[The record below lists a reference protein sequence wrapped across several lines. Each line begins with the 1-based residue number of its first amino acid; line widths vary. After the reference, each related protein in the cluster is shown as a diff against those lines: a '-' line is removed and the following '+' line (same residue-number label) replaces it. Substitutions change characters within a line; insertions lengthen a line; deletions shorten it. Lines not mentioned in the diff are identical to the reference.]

1 MKPSTKN
8 EGNPAEKFLPDGTLH
23 NGPEI
28 EMYILWIW
36 KKVFFIPMKYY
47 GQKHQQAE
55 EKKNIYEGLSRECLQ
70 KIFWQQWVMTTYK
83 ALNQEKIMVQFLK

>member
-1 MKPSTKN
+1 
-8 EGNPAEKFLPDGTLH
+8 
-23 NGPEI
+23 
-28 EMYILWIW
+28 
-36 KKVFFIPMKYY
+36 MKYY